1 MSEFFSVF
9 FLLSSIPPDRLGR
22 CLVMHFY
29 KKKMHAPAQ
38 HTHNAIEFQMMLL
51 SNLDSIFIYYSFLN
65 RWTRTRWT
73 YAVEFSFFLN
83 VCCIKWMRLNVV
95 CMCVF
100 FLAEEDILGKK
111 CSLFIMNS
119 TRFQITAL
127 SLPLQLIDSIT
138 DSIYISNRLRS
149 IFNFIFQKIAYI
161 SKRR

>member
-1 MSEFFSVF
+1 MLEFFLVF

-29 KKKMHAPAQ
+29 KKQMHAPAQ

-83 VCCIKWMRLNVV
+83 VCCIKWMRLYVV

-100 FLAEEDILGKK
+100 FLSWGRHLGQKVFTVHYEFNTI
-111 CSLFIMNS
+111 SDYSFVFTATTN
-119 TRFQITAL
+119 RFDYGFDL
-127 SLPLQLIDSIT
+127 
-138 DSIYISNRLRS
+138 Y
-149 IFNFIFQKIAYI
+149 K
-161 SKRR
+161 